1 MAADEIREHSVGFAI
16 KNSLLKMIEPGVNNT
31 EGIFSF
37 RPNTT
42 ESHVN
47 LVSMCAPTLSALQET
62 KAEFYGQLDTVT
74 RGIFSQ
80 ELLPLLGDFNARVGA
95 DHDY

>member
-1 MAADEIREHSVGFAI
+1 M
-16 KNSLLKMIEPGVNNT
+16 
-31 EGIFSF
+31 
-37 RPNTT
+37 
-42 ESHVN
+42 N
-47 LVSMCAPTLSALQET
+47 LVSMCAPTLSTLQET